1 MNTKWMWRKNNSQR
15 KDPAVDHIQYMMIE
29 YIKKKKKLKMKT
41 DLTYALY
48 VQNRRD
54 TLGDEGN
61 KEKGDHSEVPAG
73 QGEVA
78 PSILEKR
85 NMAG

>member
-1 MNTKWMWRKNNSQR
+1 
-15 KDPAVDHIQYMMIE
+15 
-29 YIKKKKKLKMKT
+29 MKT